1 MKRSIASVLI
11 LSAVVAA
18 QLAAARA
25 AVAIQESSSDVTVT
39 EIGRGT
45 HLRLHRFEFAPG
57 GSINQQTIPEP
68 MLVDVL
74 GGSFVFYIPESEG
87 DVITFYGGE
96 QPVAVDST
104 NCDLPLQQ
112 GPQECTFGDQP
123 SATNLPCAEMDG
135 HFECQVLDTVGILV
149 QPGTTLVL
157 PGPTECMVCKLDADA
172 GELEVAVVE
181 PPGGAT
187 WWNAITGESATPAS
201 TPSAKSAPAI
211 AGAATLL
218 VDPCTGLLR

>member
-1 MKRSIASVLI
+1 VLI
-11 LSAVVAA
+11 LAAVVVT
-18 QLAAARA
+18 QLAVARA
-25 AVAIQESSSDVTVT
+25 AAAIQESSADVTVT

-57 GSINQQTIPEP
+57 GKINQQTILEP

-74 GGSFVFYIPESEG
+74 GGAFVFYIPESEG
-87 DVITFYGGE
+87 DTITFYGPE
-96 QPVAVDST
+96 EPVAVDST
-104 NCDLPLQQ
+104 NCDLPLQ
-112 GPQECTFGDQP
+112 GNPQECTFDDQP
-123 SATNLPCAEMDG
+123 SATTLQCNQTAG
-135 HFECQVLDTVGILV
+135 GFECGVLDTVGIMV

-187 WWNAITGESATPAS
+187 WWNAVPQEGATPES
-201 TPSAKSAPAI
+201 TPSANSAPAI
-211 AGAATLL
+211 AGKATLM